1 GLTRVKELL
10 AAEMNVCFGHDDI
23 YDPWYPLGTGNMLQV
38 LLMGLHASQLTGYEE
53 IVNAIDLI
61 TINSAKT
68 LHIEDRYGIEEGK
81 PADFIVL
88 PAENEYEAIRRQV
101 PVHYS

>member
-1 GLTRVKELL
+1 
-10 AAEMNVCFGHDDI
+10 
-23 YDPWYPLGTGNMLQV
+23 MLQV
-38 LLMGLHASQLTGYEE
+38 LLMGLHATQLTGYEE
-53 IVNAIDLI
+53 IMNAMDLI

-68 LHIEDRYGIEEGK
+68 LHIEEHYGIEEGK

-101 PVHYS
+101 PVRYSYKKGKKIAETTLSETRTMIDGFEEPVQFNR